1 MAGGIE
7 VPELLPCPFCGGEAS
22 IHIRSQSDRLFW
34 FAQCNDCN
42 PSVMLVGE
50 IEGTAWDDVL
60 NSTVEAWN
68 TRPRTVPLTT
78 AQAAKV
84 LLAASGRG
92 ELAEHVHAAIVAE
105 CKNGW
110 ELRDKVFAGNI
121 LSAILHALAQE
132 QGQ

>member
-1 MAGGIE
+1 
-7 VPELLPCPFCGGEAS
+7 
-22 IHIRSQSDRLFW
+22 
-34 FAQCNDCN
+34 
-42 PSVMLVGE
+42 
-50 IEGTAWDDVL
+50 
-60 NSTVEAWN
+60 
-68 TRPRTVPLTT
+68 VPLTT

-92 ELAEHVHAAIVAE
+92 ELAEHVHSAIVAE

-121 LSAILHALAQE
+121 LSAILRALTQE

>member
-7 VPELLPCPFCGGEAS
+7 VPELSPCPFCGGEAS

-84 LLAASGRG
+84 LLAEVTQIRHSVPETMARADCSRGRASLGHYL
-92 ELAEHVHAAIVAE
+92 ELFRAA
-105 CKNGW
+105 
-110 ELRDKVFAGNI
+110 
-121 LSAILHALAQE
+121 LHALAQE

>member
-7 VPELLPCPFCGGEAS
+7 APELLPCPFCGGEAS
-22 IHIRSQSDRLFW
+22 IHIRSQNDRLFW

-68 TRPRTVPLTT
+68 TRPRTVPPTT

-84 LLAASGRG
+84 LLAEVTQINHSVPEIMARADRSNGRASLGHYLEMFR
-92 ELAEHVHAAIVAE
+92 
-105 CKNGW
+105 
-110 ELRDKVFAGNI
+110 AG
-121 LSAILHALAQE
+121 LHALAQE